1 MTGLSNQHLEFRRCH
16 WGGSVYLTVEGL
28 LWILSATLGAA
39 GQMPAAMLVLLIGGM
54 FVYPI
59 ATACSRLLKMPMPDS
74 SNRLAIL
81 STWIALT
88 IPLGLP
94 LVIMATS
101 AGRENLF
108 FPAFTVLVGA
118 HWLPFAYVYSMK
130 SFVALAVVLV
140 LAGILFGFVFPQFF
154 AACGF
159 VAGGV
164 LLLFAIIHFV
174 VVRGER

>member
-1 MTGLSNQHLEFRRCH
+1 
-16 WGGSVYLTVEGL
+16 
-28 LWILSATLGAA
+28 
-39 GQMPAAMLVLLIGGM
+39 MLIH
-54 FVYPI
+54 PI
-59 ATACSRLLKMPMPDS
+59 AAACSRVLKMPGPGN

-94 LVIMATS
+94 LVFMATA

-118 HWLPFAYVYSMK
+118 HWLPFAYVYAMK
-130 SFVALAVVLV
+130 SFVALAVILV
-140 LAGILFGFVFPQFF
+140 LAGILFGFVFTQFF

-174 VVRGER
+174 VVRGERGAESPVTSGR